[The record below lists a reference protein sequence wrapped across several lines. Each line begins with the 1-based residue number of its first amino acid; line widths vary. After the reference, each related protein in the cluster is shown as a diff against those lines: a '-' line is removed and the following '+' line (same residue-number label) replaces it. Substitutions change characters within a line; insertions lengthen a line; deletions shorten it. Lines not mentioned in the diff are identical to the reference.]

1 MTHNTHFFSYAVCAF
16 FDNILRS
23 LQVSQVELGKATRR
37 LSLSKPPAIRSGRPP
52 SIGNSPTRPPSVRA
66 TRASG
71 SGSSSASTA
80 PVSPRTSNGSN
91 GGSFGWGRPSV
102 AGRTSSSGGAHSPVQ
117 SRKGPAGGGNG
128 RSRRSSA
135 SVSGPPSPARTGR
148 GSPARAGKG
157 SPSRAAKGSP
167 ARRGGGGSGGGSGGR
182 VGSSSSR
189 LTASTASSRVKGA
202 VGSSVTTSVRG
213 SISGAGGGRG
223 AGVGSRLPSA
233 RAGRLSADLQRRKEV
248 VRKSRAAEKTGRVR
262 QSFSGSVRPS
272 SAISRTEGG
281 SVSPRPGVAE
291 LKRPR
296 FSAS

>member
-1 MTHNTHFFSYAVCAF
+1 MHFFSFAVCSF

-23 LQVSQVELGKATRR
+23 AQVSQVELGKATRR
-37 LSLSKPPAIRSGRPP
+37 LSLSKPPAIRAGRPP
-52 SIGNSPTRPPSVRA
+52 SNGNSPTRPPSVRA

-71 SGSSSASTA
+71 SGGSSASTA
-80 PVSPRTSNGSN
+80 PLSPRTSNGSN

-102 AGRTSSSGGAHSPVQ
+102 AGRKSSVGGAHSPVQ

-135 SVSGPPSPARTGR
+135 SVSGPPSPARIGR
-148 GSPARAGKG
+148 GSPARAAKG
-157 SPSRAAKGSP
+157 SPAQAAKGSP
-167 ARRGGGGSGGGSGGR
+167 ARRGGNGSGGGSGGR

-213 SISGAGGGRG
+213 SISGGGGGGRG
-223 AGVGSRLPSA
+223 GGVGSRLPSA
-233 RAGRLSADLQRRKEV
+233 RAGRLSADVQRRKEV

-281 SVSPRPGVAE
+281 SVSPRPGAAE